1 MYDATAVLAALG
13 GPGNISELEPCIT
26 RVRARVGSVELVNDE
41 ALKALGSKA
50 VIHTGKEVQ
59 LVVGP
64 EADKLVAELNDII
77 GKLTPAADAPVGHPE
92 DAEIGFAIATEF
104 E

>member
-13 GPGNISELEPCIT
+13 GPGNVSELESCIT
-26 RVRARVGSVELVNDE
+26 RVRVRVNSVEAVSDD
-41 ALKALGSKA
+41 ALKALGSKS

-64 EADKLVAELNDII
+64 AADQLVAELNDII
-77 GKLTPAADAPVGHPE
+77 GKLTPAEDAPVGHPE

>member
-26 RVRARVGSVELVNDE
+26 RVRARVDNVDLINDD
-41 ALKALGSKA
+41 ALKTLGSKA

-59 LVVGP
+59 LVVGSY
-64 EADKLVAELNDII
+64 ADKLVAELKEII
-77 GKLTPAADAPVGHPE
+77 GKLTPADDAPVGHPE
-92 DAEIGFAIATEF
+92 DAEIGFAIASEF